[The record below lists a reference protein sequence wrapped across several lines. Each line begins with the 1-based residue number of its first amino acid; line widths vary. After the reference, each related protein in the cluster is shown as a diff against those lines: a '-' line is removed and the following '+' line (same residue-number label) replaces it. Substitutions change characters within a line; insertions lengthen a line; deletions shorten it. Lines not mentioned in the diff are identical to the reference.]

1 MAGLALRESRGITWK
16 RGKTATASCS
26 FGGLGLLGRFVASFT
41 TVFLA
46 ALSIFFGSAFNI
58 PNILSTYDGLFQ

>member
-41 TVFLA
+41 VFLA
-46 ALSIFFGSAFNI
+46 ARSIFFGSAFNI